1 MNTTLSLIDT
11 PVVEKFDIEASSY
24 LDDLIFMS
32 EPNSW
37 SYEEQKNIRHDVIM
51 KAFRWHYQNNA
62 DYRRYCQT
70 IGIGLEIE
78 HLDDI
83 PVYPTS
89 VFKTMRVTSAK
100 PQDIEHWFTS
110 SGTQGQKVI
119 FLETD

>member
-51 KAFRWHYQNNA
+51 KAFRWL
-62 DYRRYCQT
+62 CCVK
-70 IGIGLEIE
+70 E
-78 HLDDI
+78 
-83 PVYPTS
+83 
-89 VFKTMRVTSAK
+89 
-100 PQDIEHWFTS
+100 
-110 SGTQGQKVI
+110 
-119 FLETD
+119 